1 MRSSE
6 HRRRGRI
13 IVSLAIVST
22 VFAGCGSDDDA
33 SSEETA
39 LATQFIDAAHA
50 AGIAERMTVDQAAA
64 LYGTDA
70 SNVCDAFDGDLST
83 SAKNVLF
90 GNLGQRRRKT
100 ITDEAV
106 THSRLVIQTYCPDH
120 LDRLR
125 QRRERPRSLRKDTLM
140 STEET
145 TTESGTSG
153 GIKAIAMV
161 AWPALAMLM
170 VASVGSIAQLS
181 DSASFGLGAV
191 TVYLLPA
198 LLFLLPV
205 GLVSAELATSNRGGI
220 FVWVKDAFGDRTG
233 FQATWFVFMNSVTL
247 YPSLLSFGAA
257 ALATAFGRA
266 DLATNGAYMGTVV
279 LVVFWLATWIVSR
292 GMKSSTG
299 ISNIGLSLGTITPAL
314 FLIFFM
320 FAWLIDGKTSQV
332 HYDGLSS
339 LAPPVDGLSSIAL
352 VVGTFVAFAGLE
364 VNAVHIAH
372 LKGPPKNYLKSVMLA
387 ALTVFVMYLLGSI
400 AISVAVP
407 DKTLELTSG
416 ASQAFTVYADGF
428 GIPGLSNVLSG
439 LLVLGALAAS
449 IAWIA
454 GPSRSMWLVGKA
466 GYLPR
471 GLQKTNKND
480 VQMPL
485 LLLQGAVVTVLSFVF
500 VVAPNTSEAFA
511 MLQDVSISLYMLMY
525 VCMFAAAIKLRRSQ
539 PDRERPIKIRF
550 LPVIACVGILSA
562 VSAIILGLTP
572 PAGYSSLSPA
582 TYGAIIAAGVI
593 VLAIPPQFIHH
604 FRKPSWST
612 EIRARSHRG
621 TRRRRLKSGV
631 WGRHNDGGI
640 VKVTATNRGSEVC
653 GRHNDGGRQSVCHKP
668 AVWGREDRGRGAAG
682 GRTVRGPGGRR
693 GCSTWPAATPLRRR
707 R

>member
-1 MRSSE
+1 MIES
-6 HRRRGRI
+6 
-13 IVSLAIVST
+13 
-22 VFAGCGSDDDA
+22 
-33 SSEETA
+33 
-39 LATQFIDAAHA
+39 
-50 AGIAERMTVDQAAA
+50 
-64 LYGTDA
+64 
-70 SNVCDAFDGDLST
+70 
-83 SAKNVLF
+83 
-90 GNLGQRRRKT
+90 
-100 ITDEAV
+100 
-106 THSRLVIQTYCPDH
+106 P
-120 LDRLR
+120 
-125 QRRERPRSLRKDTLM
+125 
-140 STEET
+140 
-145 TTESGTSG
+145 ESGEKSG
-153 GIKAIAMV
+153 IGAVAMV

-257 ALATAFGRA
+257 ALATAFGRP
-266 DLATNGAYMGTVV
+266 DLASNGAYMGTVV

-299 ISNIGLSLGTITPAL
+299 ISNAGLALGTITPAL

-320 FAWLIDGKTSQV
+320 FAWLIDGKPSQV
-332 HYDGLSS
+332 DYNGLSD
-339 LAPPVDGLSSIAL
+339 LVPPVSGLSSIAL

-372 LKGPPKNYLKSVMLA
+372 LKGPPKNYLKSVLLA
-387 ALTVFVMYLLGSI
+387 AVVVFTMYLLGSL

-407 DKTLELTSG
+407 DASLELTSG

-466 GYLPR
+466 GYLPK
-471 GLQKTNKND
+471 GLQKTNRND

-485 LLLQGAVVTVLSFVF
+485 LLLQGIVVTILSFVF
-500 VVAPNTSEAFA
+500 VVAPNTSTAFA

-525 VCMFAAAIKLRRSQ
+525 VCMFASAIKLRRSH
-539 PDRERPIKIRF
+539 PDAERPIRIPG
-550 LPVIACVGILSA
+550 LPVIACVGIASA
-562 VSAIILGLTP
+562 VSAIVLGLTP
-572 PAGYSSLSPA
+572 PAGFSDIPA
-582 TYGAIIAAGVI
+582 GTYAAIIATGVI
-593 VLAIPPQFIHH
+593 VLAIPPQFIYR
-604 FRKPSWST
+604 FRKPSWSSET
-612 EIRARSHRG
+612 E
-621 TRRRRLKSGV
+621 
-631 WGRHNDGGI
+631 
-640 VKVTATNRGSEVC
+640 
-653 GRHNDGGRQSVCHKP
+653 
-668 AVWGREDRGRGAAG
+668 
-682 GRTVRGPGGRR
+682 TV
-693 GCSTWPAATPLRRR
+693 AIEELADDD
-707 R
+707 